1 MKTKESII
9 VHPHPIPPPSRW
21 RGIKVSPSSRERKAK
36 KIPPS
41 KGRGIIKLADKCPPS
56 TGGRGLGGGVASQ
69 EGIALLLVLWV
80 LTILMVIVLSFSFMA
95 RTETYSTLSFK
106 EGIEKKFL
114 AEAGI
119 ERGIMELF
127 YRNVYKNQPL
137 VLEGREVWKTDGTSY
152 KAQTGDGYYTV
163 KIIDES
169 GKVDINTVSDVVLKN
184 LLISSGVQEEEIDT
198 IVDSIM
204 DWKDPDDFHRLHGVE
219 SDYYMSLQNPYK
231 AKNANFDTLE
241 ELLLVKGMTSEILY
255 GNSEKK
261 GIINFLTV
269 NSKINR
275 ININA
280 APKEVLMA
288 VPGMTPEFADM
299 IIDYRGTKEITNIQ
313 EIGIPAETSN
323 LMAPYISI
331 TGSNTFTIEA
341 VGYKGSGKGGYAIRA
356 TVTISGN
363 NKYTYVYYKSPT
375 SIKQ

>member
-21 RGIKVSPSSRERKAK
+21 RGIKVSP
-36 KIPPS
+36 
-41 KGRGIIKLADKCPPS
+41 PS
-56 TGGRGLGGGVASQ
+56 TGGKGLGGGVASQ

-80 LTILMVIVLSFSFMA
+80 LTILMVISLSFSFMA
-95 RTETYSTLSFK
+95 RTETHSTLSFK
-106 EGIEKKFL
+106 EGIEKKFI
-114 AEAGI
+114 AEGGI

-137 VLEGREVWKTDGTSY
+137 VLEGMEVWKTDGTSY
-152 KAQTGDGYYTV
+152 KAEAGDGYYTV
-163 KIIDES
+163 SIIDES

-184 LLISSGVQEEEIDT
+184 LLISSGVREEEIDT

-204 DWKDPDDFHRLHGVE
+204 DWKDPDDLHRLHGVE
-219 SDYYMSLQNPYK
+219 SDYYMSLPNPYK

-241 ELLLVKGMTSEILY
+241 ELLLVKGMTPEILY
-255 GNSEKK
+255 GSNEKR

-269 NSKINR
+269 NSSTNR

-288 VPGMTPEFADM
+288 IPGMTPEFADM
-299 IIDYRGTKEITNIQ
+299 IIAYRGTKEITNIL
-313 EIGIPAETSN
+313 ETGIPAETYN
-323 LMAPYISI
+323 LMAPYISVG
-331 TGSNTFTIEA
+331 GSSTFTIEA
-341 VGYKGSGKGGYAIRA
+341 VGYKGSGKGGYAIGA
-356 TVTISGN
+356 TVTITGN